1 MPLFGVHFRTNIRN
15 IKQAIETH
23 SFENNDNLHK
33 VVTLTVTLI
42 SSTIFSHD
50 CNNLMTNIDLE
61 SDNKRKNV
69 ATVHP
74 WAPWYLKWKRKR
86 TCNLNWEKCCR
97 GLLGWWTAQITESK
111 PKELCFAPRRIE
123 FLDSEEGKSTTDKKM
138 ERRRTPTDLIS
149 IDCHI
154 VSELL
159 LSPMCHSSSLCRG
172 QRMVSSPEKKT
183 AAAAPQGQW
192 SPPMGLRD

>member
-1 MPLFGVHFRTNIRN
+1 MHFRTNIRN

-74 WAPWYLKWKRKR
+74 
-86 TCNLNWEKCCR
+86 
-97 GLLGWWTAQITESK
+97 
-111 PKELCFAPRRIE
+111 
-123 FLDSEEGKSTTDKKM
+123 
-138 ERRRTPTDLIS
+138 
-149 IDCHI
+149 
-154 VSELL
+154 
-159 LSPMCHSSSLCRG
+159 
-172 QRMVSSPEKKT
+172 
-183 AAAAPQGQW
+183 
-192 SPPMGLRD
+192 